1 MRKRTKRNRKIKS
14 YLLFGL
20 VFTLVLIFLVSTVG
34 RQEFSASHK
43 LALELVGGLQSGV
56 TRVVSAVRGGWDGYV
71 ALWGVREENY
81 RLRGEL
87 QQAQADL
94 VKYREAMA
102 NNVRLEKL
110 LNLKK
115 ELAAPF
121 LTARIVGRDPSQWF
135 NTVIINQGTSDG
147 VQMGMPVVSGE
158 GVVGQVR
165 NASPHFA
172 KILLANDPNSAID
185 VLLQESR
192 VQGIVKGNGKGFDLQ
207 YVLKNNE
214 VKEGEIV
221 LTSGLGGVF
230 PKGLVLGTVAKVVRN
245 RRGMF
250 QQIEVAS
257 AVNFEQLE
265 YLVII
270 LQEKSLTEEE

>member
-1 MRKRTKRNRKIKS
+1 MRKRTKRSRKLKTF
-14 YLLFGL
+14 LLFGL
-20 VFTLVLIFLVSTVG
+20 VLTLVLIFLVSTVG
-34 RQEFSASHK
+34 RQEFSTSHK
-43 LALELVGGLQSGV
+43 LALELVGSLQSGV
-56 TRVVSAVRGGWDGYV
+56 TRVTSMVRGGWGGYV
-71 ALWGVREENY
+71 ALWGVREENL
-81 RLRGEL
+81 RLHSEL
-87 QQAQADL
+87 QRLQADL

-102 NNVRLEKL
+102 NNIRLEKL

-115 ELAAPF
+115 TLAAPF
-121 LTARIVGRDPSQWF
+121 LTAQIVGRDPSQWF

-165 NASPHFA
+165 NASPHYA

-214 VKEGEIV
+214 VKEGETV
-221 LTSGLGGVF
+221 LTSGMGGVF
-230 PKGLVLGTVAKVVRN
+230 PKGLALGTVSKVVRN

-250 QQIEVAS
+250 QQIEVAP

>member
-1 MRKRTKRNRKIKS
+1 
-14 YLLFGL
+14 
-20 VFTLVLIFLVSTVG
+20 
-34 RQEFSASHK
+34 
-43 LALELVGGLQSGV
+43 
-56 TRVVSAVRGGWDGYV
+56 V
-71 ALWGVREENY
+71 ALWGVREENQ
-81 RLRGEL
+81 RLRIDL
-87 QQAQADL
+87 QRAQADL

-110 LNLKK
+110 LNLKN
-115 ELAAPF
+115 ELDAPF
-121 LTARIVGRDPSQWF
+121 ITAQIVGRDPSQWF

-147 VQMGMPVVSGE
+147 VQMDMPVVSAE

-214 VKEGEIV
+214 VNVGDTV
-221 LTSGLGGVF
+221 LTSGMGGVF
-230 PKGLVLGTVAKVVRN
+230 PKGLPLGTVEKVVRN

-250 QQIEVAS
+250 QQIEVTP

-270 LQEKSLTEEE
+270 LQEKSLAEEE

>member
-1 MRKRTKRNRKIKS
+1 MRKRTKRSRQVKTF
-14 YLLFGL
+14 LFFGL
-20 VFTLVLIFLVSTVG
+20 ALTLVLIFLISTVG

-43 LALELVGGLQSGV
+43 LALEFVGVLQSGT
-56 TRVVSAVRGGWDGYV
+56 TRVVSAVRGGWNGYV
-71 ALWGVREENY
+71 ALWGVREENQ
-81 RLRGEL
+81 RLRIDL
-87 QQAQADL
+87 QRAQADL

-110 LNLKK
+110 LNLKN
-115 ELAAPF
+115 ELDAPF
-121 LTARIVGRDPSQWF
+121 ITAQIVGRDPSQWF

-147 VQMGMPVVSGE
+147 VQMDMPVVSAE

-214 VKEGEIV
+214 VNVGDTV
-221 LTSGLGGVF
+221 LTSGMGGVF
-230 PKGLVLGTVAKVVRN
+230 PKGLPLGTVEKVVRN

-250 QQIEVAS
+250 QQIEVTP

-270 LQEKSLTEEE
+270 LQEKSLAEEE